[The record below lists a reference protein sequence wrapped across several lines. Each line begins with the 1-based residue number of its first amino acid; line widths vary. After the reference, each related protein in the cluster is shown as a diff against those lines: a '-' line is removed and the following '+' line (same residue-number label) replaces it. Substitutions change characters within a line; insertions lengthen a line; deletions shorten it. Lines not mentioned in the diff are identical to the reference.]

1 MLPSSTLILFW
12 RRATIY
18 AEAGSVEMDEAATQA
33 PSNVSPEC
41 ALLALFFSLD
51 SRADLLDVTW
61 DYLLDIPLLIP
72 HGEVSLKGW
81 EELEPFLLEEVAA
94 QRRERLKQR
103 LRAAVREK
111 VIGDWIAR
119 YVKGLSQDEE
129 KTLKSR
135 IETDLEQD
143 SKKELGEYLELVLT
157 DGIAKAEQKKKK
169 EQRAGYPGHL
179 WVAILGIAKLVVA
192 FKLFAAASSKFETIV
207 FAMLAL
213 IYVSVE
219 GAYRASRYF
228 TALSAIGAD
237 NQFIR
242 IFRALKIYEYSREH
256 QALIDQHR
264 ETKKLLP
271 RMTIRFYLASAFSA
285 VIWVLAVWKLTTS
298 LLQ

>member
-1 MLPSSTLILFW
+1 
-12 RRATIY
+12 
-18 AEAGSVEMDEAATQA
+18 MDEAATQA

-192 FKLFAAASSKFETIV
+192 FCWIRHRTIDPVCLGNPRPGVIYTSGASH
-207 FAMLAL
+207 L
-213 IYVSVE
+213 IPPFNQWFSSFGCGRLYQ
-219 GAYRASRYF
+219 R
-228 TALSAIGAD
+228 TSA
-237 NQFIR
+237 
-242 IFRALKIYEYSREH
+242 
-256 QALIDQHR
+256 
-264 ETKKLLP
+264 
-271 RMTIRFYLASAFSA
+271 
-285 VIWVLAVWKLTTS
+285 
-298 LLQ
+298 